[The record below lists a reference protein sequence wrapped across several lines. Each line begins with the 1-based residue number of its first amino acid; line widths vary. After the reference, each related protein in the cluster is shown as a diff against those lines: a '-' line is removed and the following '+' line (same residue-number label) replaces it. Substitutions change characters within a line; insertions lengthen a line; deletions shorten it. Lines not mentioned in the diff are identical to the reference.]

1 MSARETRRGAVLGLC
16 AFQRGAGAALVVD
29 GRVVAAA
36 EESWFSRRPDE
47 DGFPRRAAQACL
59 RAAGVN
65 GADLERV
72 VLAEKPLAQFER
84 LLATQLAAFP
94 KSAKSFAGT
103 MFTWLG
109 DRLWIKSRIADEF
122 GLPAERI
129 EFAPR
134 LLCHVASAAV
144 QCGLGA
150 VESASVLV
158 LDDAGEWGTAALA
171 TVRNGRAELLQEVP
185 FPHSLG
191 LVGAA
196 LEQFLGRTPGAE
208 LGWFEGLAAGGS
220 DRFRDTFEALVPE
233 ESDGSFRVDTGP
245 FRFHFDG
252 ERLFA
257 PGLEALFGPARRP
270 GEPLARAGDGH
281 DERARRDADLAAG
294 FLNLTARRA
303 KSMARVL
310 HTKAQAGP
318 LLLAGCVAQTRRL
331 VDLLGERGPF
341 ADVRVGAAPGPEG
354 LALGAAAL
362 GSGSLPSAPHTVG
375 ATGQGSIGL
384 FSGDTEVFR
393 ADADEGTA
401 LEALLRGAPLAWLE
415 SGLELG
421 PESLGRRLVVGRV
434 DGAHA
439 ARAVLAPLLR
449 DGAGECARLLVPSE
463 VAERWC
469 QLGPAAAA
477 SAVARGAPRAHPELV
492 ALAPSV
498 VGADGRVHVQT
509 VHRDR
514 QPNLHRFLHRVGE
527 RTGAPLLLAATLRA
541 RGSAA
546 ALSAQDVDEALER
559 AGIAHRLVHGPP
571 PKPSPQVE
579 FAANAE
585 RD

>member
-1 MSARETRRGAVLGLC
+1 LSARETSRGAILGLC
-16 AFQRGAGAALVVD
+16 AFQRGAGAALIVD

-134 LLCHVASAAV
+134 LLCHAASAAV

-150 VESASVLV
+150 NECASVLV

-171 TVRNGRAELLQEVP
+171 SVRGGRAELVQEVP

-233 ESDGSFRVDTGP
+233 ETDGSFRVADGP
-245 FRFHFDG
+245 FRFHFDV

-257 PGLEALFGPARRP
+257 PALETLFGAARRP
-270 GEPLARAGDGH
+270 GEPLARAGEGD
-281 DERARRDADLAAG
+281 DDRARRDADLAAG
-294 FLNLTARRA
+294 FLALAARRA
-303 KSMARVL
+303 ESMARLL
-310 HTKAQAGP
+310 HTQAPKGP

-331 VDLLGERGPF
+331 VEVLGERGPF

-362 GSGSLPSAPHTVG
+362 AAMPFAAPPPTDGAVPHT
-375 ATGQGSIGL
+375 SIGL
-384 FSGDTEVFR
+384 FSGDTEMPTTNAGNEAAF
-393 ADADEGTA
+393 
-401 LEALLRGAPLAWLE
+401 EALVRGATVAWLE

-421 PESLGRRLVVGRV
+421 PESLGARMLVGRIE
-434 DGAHA
+434 GAHA
-439 ARAVLAPLLR
+439 ARALLAPLLR

-469 QLGPAAAA
+469 ELGPAAAA
-477 SAVARGAPRAHPELV
+477 SAVARGAPRARPELM

-498 VGADGRVHVQT
+498 VDADGRVHVQT
-509 VHRDR
+509 VRAER
-514 QPNLHRFLHRVGE
+514 QPELHRFLHRVGE
-527 RTGAPLLLAATLRA
+527 RTGAPLLLGATLRA

-546 ALSAQDVDEALER
+546 ALSAHDVEEALHR
-559 AGIAHRLVHGPP
+559 AGIAHRLVHRPTAAQL
-571 PKPSPQVE
+571 PQVE